1 MEAGKTYSEIISIIP
16 RSGSE
21 IIFSKSCADQPSI
34 PPDRGVLFMG
44 IKLKAP
50 DERPKVKLVGENGNA
65 FSILGTVSKALKK
78 TGADKEYIDQYLNK
92 AMAGDYDHLLGV
104 TMEYVDV
111 C

>member
-1 MEAGKTYSEIISIIP
+1 MVVGKTYNEIISIIP

-34 PPDRGVLFMG
+34 PPERGVLFMG
-44 IKLKAP
+44 ITMKSP

-78 TGADKEYIDQYLNK
+78 AGADKEYIDQYLNK
-92 AMAGDYDHLLGV
+92 AMSGDYDHLLGV